1 MIKSSRHSRTIYP
14 FIVALVLI
22 LLPLT
27 ENVASAATYYVATT
41 GSDSNP
47 GTEALPLRTIAFAY
61 GKTNPGDTVIVKPGT
76 YTEYK
81 PGYGILLDRSGT
93 AAAPITLKS
102 QIKWQ
107 AVLDGQNLTDHV
119 HILLVEGQ
127 YHIIEGF
134 DIKNGYKDG
143 IQIWRSNN
151 QIKENHI
158 HHNGNQGD
166 PNSNFGHDGVFSSA
180 ETYGNSYVGNYI
192 HHNGRISINSNLD
205 HGLYLCGDDELVV
218 NNIVTHNSAF
228 GLHLAGYDTQR
239 NLKAYNNVF
248 AFNGRS
254 GAILWMSFSGV
265 YIKNNIFY
273 KNAIYGIDSWDAH
286 GTGVVFDNNLF
297 YGNPSGTIR
306 TNNGGSD
313 FSYTMGLS
321 LNGNPLFANE
331 ASDFSVKPGSPAI
344 DTGLTLTEVATD
356 IDGLTRPLGSAFDIG
371 AYEFRDGDTTPPAP
385 PKGLKA
391 K

>member
-1 MIKSSRHSRTIYP
+1 
-14 FIVALVLI
+14 
-22 LLPLT
+22 
-27 ENVASAATYYVATT
+27 VATT
-41 GSDSNP
+41 GSDTNP
-47 GTEALPLRTIAFAY
+47 GTDSQPFRTIAFAY

-93 AAAPITLKS
+93 AAAPITIKS

-107 AVLDGQNLTDHV
+107 AVLDGQNAAGHEALIWIESSGNYNVIDGFEMKNAV
-119 HILLVEGQ
+119 HEGIAVWGS
-127 YHIIEGF
+127 Y
-134 DIKNGYKDG
+134 
-143 IQIWRSNN
+143 N
-151 QIKENHI
+151 QIKNNHI

-166 PNSNFGHDGVFSSA
+166 PNSSFGHDGVFSDGS
-180 ETYGNSYVGNYI
+180 TRGNVYIGNYI
-192 HHNGRISINSNLD
+192 HHNGRIQYNSNLD

-228 GLHLAGYDTQR
+228 GLHLAGYDTQN

-254 GAILWMSFSGV
+254 GAVLWLSFSGV

-273 KNAIYGIDSWDAH
+273 KNAVYGIDSWDAH

-297 YGNPSGTIR
+297 YGNPYGTIR

-321 LNGNPLFANE
+321 RNGDPLFVNE
-331 ASDFSVKPGSPAI
+331 TSDFSVKSVSPAI
-344 DTGLTLTEVATD
+344 DAGLTLPEVATD
-356 IDGLTRPLGSAFDIG
+356 IDGLTRPLGSAYDIG
-371 AYEFRDGDTTPPAP
+371 AYEFRDGDTIPPAP
-385 PKGLKA
+385 PKGLKP